1 MPRQIVVNGNPPVKK
16 IKEMKLK
23 LVNSNGNLIYISKKK
38 KIFFVKS
45 CMQKNQYV
53 NRYYLETGTSRYNK
67 F

>member
-38 KIFFVKS
+38 KSFSLSHTCKKIN
-45 CMQKNQYV
+45 M
-53 NRYYLETGTSRYNK
+53 LTGTT
-67 F
+67 

>member
-23 LVNSNGNLIYISKKK
+23 LVNSNGNLIYIGKKK

-53 NRYYLETGTSRYNK
+53 NRY
-67 F
+67 